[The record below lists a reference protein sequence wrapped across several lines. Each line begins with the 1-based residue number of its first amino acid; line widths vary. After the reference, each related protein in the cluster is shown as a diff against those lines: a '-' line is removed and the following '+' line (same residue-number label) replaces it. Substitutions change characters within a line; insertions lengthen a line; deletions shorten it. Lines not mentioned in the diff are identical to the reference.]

1 MTSTSPHRATLVPG
15 DGIGPSIAE
24 SAVSV
29 IEAAGVDI
37 DWDIQQAGMTAMET
51 GGDPVPHALI
61 ESIRQTHVAL
71 KSPITT
77 PIGEG
82 FRSVNVA
89 LRQEFDLY
97 ANVRPCASLLGVRG
111 ARPGVDIVI
120 VRENTEGMYA
130 GQELYTGTDRS
141 SAVLVAF
148 NTRKAMLRICRY
160 AFDYARRNNRK
171 KVTAVHK
178 ANIMK
183 KFSGILLTCFREV
196 AQEYPD
202 IQPEERIID
211 ATAMEMVRRPFI
223 FDVIVTTNLFGD
235 ILSDL
240 VAGLIGGLGVAPGG
254 NYGEECAVFEAV
266 HGSAPDIAG
275 KNLANPLGLILSGNL
290 MLRHIGEEKAA
301 DRIDRAIRE
310 VLAESRYLTPDL
322 LPGSHYG
329 TTDMTKAL
337 VDRLGG

>member
-1 MTSTSPHRATLVPG
+1 VSERRVHRVTLLPG
-15 DGIGPSIAE
+15 DGIGPSVAE
-24 SAVSV
+24 AAVRV
-29 IEAAGVDI
+29 IEAAGVAI
-37 DWDIQQAGMTAMET
+37 EWDRQEVGLTAVKQ
-51 GGDPVPHALI
+51 GRDPITPEVLD
-61 ESIRQTHVAL
+61 SIRKTHVAL
-71 KSPITT
+71 KGPVTT

-82 FRSVNVA
+82 YKSVNVA
-89 LRQEFDLY
+89 LRVEFELF
-97 ANVRPCASLLGVRG
+97 ANIRPCASLPGVK
-111 ARPGVDIVI
+111 AAWPGVDIVI

-160 AFDYARRNNRK
+160 AFDYARARGRK

-178 ANIMK
+178 ANILK

-202 IQPEERIID
+202 IKSDERIVD
-211 ATAMEMVRRPFI
+211 ATCMEMVRRPQI

-240 VAGLIGGLGVAPGG
+240 AAGLVGGLGLAPGG
-254 NYGEECAVFEAV
+254 NYGDEIAVFEAI

-275 KNLANPLGLILSGNL
+275 KNLANPLSIIMSANM
-290 MLRHIGEEKAA
+290 MLEHLGEPEAA
-301 DRIDRAIRE
+301 ARIKQAIRA
-310 VLAESRYLTPDL
+310 VLEEGKYLTPDL
-322 LPGSHYG
+322 LPGSSYG
-329 TTDMTKAL
+329 TTDLTQAL
-337 VDRLGG
+337 VDHLG